1 MDNETITRLAF
12 AAKNGNE
19 RSFEEL
25 YTAFYQKV
33 YALAR
38 TTMKND
44 ADAEDVLQQT
54 FISAWT
60 NIGKLDDPAAFN
72 TWIQRITLNQC
83 YSMLR
88 KRRIDIPID
97 VSEFDGD
104 DDEPMQI
111 ESDVMLPEVYAEK
124 EDLRIRLGHIID
136 DLSDVQRQT
145 IMLYYFD
152 EMSVAE
158 IAAAMDCSENTVKSR
173 LFLARKAIKT
183 EIEERERKSGER
195 FYAIAGLPMIA
206 FGRLFIAQVKSTLI
220 SPAAA
225 SSVISRITGHPVS
238 VTARPDAVSARP
250 GGSESGNLRPAGTPA
265 PNGAGPNAART
276 VSSAASRVSSSV
288 SSGAAA
294 TAAKT
299 AGAATA
305 TAAAKGIFAT
315 LGAKIAAGV
324 IAGAIVVGGAVTAAV
339 VIKKAHDGK
348 AAAGTEVEESV
359 RSDDTDGEAGEEENY
374 VDAYSAYLDLIVE
387 NKDEL
392 DSYDWDGEY
401 NQLKP
406 KGSGITM
413 RPIVLCDVYGDKTP
427 ELIFLSVTDLM
438 SIPTAALNIVTYED
452 SEIKSLYFDEHY
464 YGTPEAGEFRP
475 ICFYQ
480 LNGDRTLRVYES
492 SEFNGLEIA
501 EYSEFTEQNGA
512 LVKTQTLGFLRVH
525 GGDVNGQPEYSTS
538 YTRYG
543 SQITEEEFNA
553 AVKEQEEKTQTI
565 LLSNPLNGNF
575 VKEFTAANGSP
586 AMTWQE
592 AVDLLRSLIGSGQTG
607 EKTKKTED
615 FSPVAGSYTY
625 TTSGGFSWTTT
636 LELKADGTFTGVF
649 FNPNGKRAN
658 GDFAY
663 YRSDFHGAFSDLRKI
678 DDQTYSF
685 EMTSLEYDVEV
696 GKEWSDDNGLWYV
709 GREAYGL
716 ENGKTFYFYKSGTPI
731 DNVPKDF
738 IDPIRRAAQV
748 PDTATA
754 LPFDGIYNENDK
766 AGFFGPSAPASAN
779 GDENAA
785 DASAGWS
792 DAYKDFLLNEKFMDS
807 DEYKFFEG
815 ELFETDIDSIYI
827 GMYDVS
833 GDGVPELFMS
843 NQCGYFADATNYVF
857 TVENG
862 EVRYIGNAGSRAIWL
877 DIDVTG
883 AYPGVFCLSGS
894 YGVYHCDYYTVRDN
908 NVLWETVFVLTDEQ
922 GSLYYKEDD
931 TYERGESERFGQIM
945 YHKKTDDLALYECA
959 KRAVAPEKFFTTQ
972 DPNPAILRHFSLS
985 EIRSMGWEAFV
996 ASVD

>member
-111 ESDVMLPEVYAEK
+111 ESDVMLPDVYAEK
-124 EDLRIRLGHIID
+124 EDLKIRLGHIID

-145 IMLYYFD
+145 IMLFYFD
-152 EMSVAE
+152 EMSVVE

-265 PNGAGPNAART
+265 PSGAGSNAART
-276 VSSAASRVSSSV
+276 VSSAASRVSSAL
-288 SSGAAA
+288 SSGAAE

-299 AGAATA
+299 AGAAAA

-315 LGAKIAAGV
+315 LGAKIAAGF
-324 IAGAIVVGGAVTAAV
+324 IAGAIVVGGAVTTAV
-339 VIKKAHDGK
+339 VINNSHDDK
-348 AAAGTEVEESV
+348 EAAETEVEESV
-359 RSDDTDGEAGEEENY
+359 QSDDTDGEAGEEENF

-387 NKDEL
+387 KKDEL
-392 DSYDWDGEY
+392 DSYDWGEESIWL
-401 NQLKP
+401 QP
-406 KGSGITM
+406 KGSGVTM

-427 ELIFLSVTDLM
+427 ELIYLSVTDWM
-438 SIPTAALNIVTYED
+438 SIPTAALNIVTYENGG
-452 SEIKSLYFDEHY
+452 IKTLYFAEHY
-464 YGTPEAGEFRP
+464 YAAPAAGGIGPF
-475 ICFYQ
+475 CFYQ
-480 LNGDRTLRVYES
+480 LKGDKTLRVYEWS
-492 SEFNGLEIA
+492 ADDWVRF

-512 LVKTQTLGFLRVH
+512 LVKTQTLEEYGFP
-525 GGDVNGQPEYSTS
+525 GYEGVNPT

-543 SQITEEEFNA
+543 AQITEDEYNA
-553 AVKEQEEKTQTI
+553 AVKEQQDKTQTI

-575 VKEFTAANGSP
+575 VKEFIDANGSP

-615 FSPVAGSYTY
+615 FSPVAGEYVYST
-625 TTSGGFSWTTT
+625 GLGAWWTT
-636 LELKADGTFTGVF
+636 LRIEADGAFTGRF
-649 FNPNGKRAN
+649 EDWNLS
-658 GDFAY
+658 FAECIV
-663 YRSDFHGAFSDLRKI
+663 SDFHGKFANMLKI
-678 DDQTYSF
+678 DDHTYIF
-685 EMTSLEYDVEV
+685 DLDSLEYDSEA
-696 GKEWSDDNGLWYV
+696 GKEELIDNDGSLVNYIYTAAAP
-709 GREAYGL
+709 GIQD
-716 ENGKTFYFYKSGTPI
+716 GKTFYFYMKGTPVDTLPKVFVSGI
-731 DNVPKDF
+731 NYFGYLKESDNTLSV
-738 IDPIRRAAQV
+738 R
-748 PDTATA
+748 
-754 LPFDGIYNENDK
+754 GIYNEIGD
-766 AGFFGPSAPASAN
+766 GTFFCRDDSASAN

-807 DEYKFFEG
+807 DEYVFFAG
-815 ELFETDIDSIYI
+815 DAYIDIDSINI
-827 GMYDVS
+827 GMKDIS

-843 NQCGYFADATNYVF
+843 SQHDNSSLITDYVF

-862 EVRYIGNAGSRAIWL
+862 EVRYLGDAGRDGGL
-877 DIDVTG
+877 HIDVAGT
-883 AYPGVFCLSGS
+883 YPGVFSFTPDWGYC
-894 YGVYHCDYYTVRDN
+894 YCNYYVVRDKKLEFEPVFFITDDADGLQYYN
-908 NVLWETVFVLTDEQ
+908 IDNKTDYNYDDAYETGD
-922 GSLYYKEDD
+922 
-931 TYERGESERFGQIM
+931 SEWITGQNW
-945 YHKKTDDLALYECA
+945 YFKVTDDLALYECA
-959 KRAVAPEKFFTTQ
+959 KRAVGGESHTPLKTF
-972 DPNPAILRHFSLS
+972 HLS
-985 EIRSMGWEAFV
+985 EIRSMGWDAFA
-996 ASVD
+996 ASFD